1 MKKVEAIIRPEAFQD
16 LRDRLR
22 DEGITGMT
30 VSEVA
35 GCGLQK
41 KQTGVFRGSHF
52 EVSLQAKIKVE
63 LVFDDDLL
71 DHVVKHIRDIC
82 ATGEVGDGKIF
93 VYPVED
99 VIRIR
104 SGEHG
109 LTAFK

>member
-1 MKKVEAIIRPEAFQD
+1 MKKVEAIIRPESFQD

-41 KQTGVFRGSHF
+41 KQTGLFRGSHF
-52 EVSLQAKIKVE
+52 EVDLQPKVKVE
-63 LVFDDDLL
+63 LIFEDYLL
-71 DHVVKHIRDIC
+71 DHVVKTIRDVC
-82 ATGEVGDGKIF
+82 STGQVGDGKIF